1 MEKMPGVESATVQ
14 LNEGRAVMQLK
25 PGNSLTMAQVRER
38 VRNNGFTPREAAV
51 TAVAEPVLTDD
62 RLRLKISGTD
72 DVYDVRT
79 TSEGLERL
87 LRAGGGQSFVIK
99 ATIPFE
105 KDANTTPVL
114 QVTSAK
120 PFTR

>member
-1 MEKMPGVESATVQ
+1 MPGVQSATVK

-51 TAVAEPVLTDD
+51 TAVIEPALDNG
-62 RLRLKISGTD
+62 RLRLKVSGTAD
-72 DVYDVRT
+72 LYDVKT
-79 TSEGLERL
+79 ASDDMERL
-87 LRAGGGQSFVIK
+87 LRAGSGRSFVIE

-105 KDANTTPVL
+105 KDANATPVL

-120 PFTR
+120 PFTRS